1 MQKRNFQFVFPW
13 MLLLSSLVA
22 FPQMSAEYLE
32 DDQTS
37 NDSNLAQG
45 LVARYLMNAD
55 ARDLTNFRNHGDV
68 IGKVKPTEDRFGN
81 ECGAMYFDGTT
92 GFISVPDSK
101 SLSSPQDEITISAWV
116 KISDGAAFADLKWM
130 TICCKSDLPEET
142 DNSPHYRLQSTVV
155 TVSVNT
161 EFTEEQ
167 EHPFEFDT
175 WYFYASTYDGHSV
188 KAYLNGIRV
197 MDFPF
202 YTEFEPNNLPLEI
215 GRDVPGVMEY
225 FHGSMDDLRI
235 YNRALSSREIQNL
248 HRDESDRYTP
258 KPCVTNIPKR
268 KGKTPN
274 LETNPEPLPKPPIK
288 RRKKNKK
295 IPPVIVPTPNPSP
308 NPRPTPP
315 RTTRP
320 PITTVPTVPTRTV
333 PLPPTMHENI
343 PIEYDRTIT
352 VRSDKLKLL
361 IYDHEEE
368 DGDTV
373 SINFN
378 GQWIADRY
386 AIRHKHKTTEVFE
399 VNVVPKAENY
409 LFSKAWN
416 LGGIPPNTLTL
427 EIDDGVGRIRVLTIN
442 SDLKKSGGV
451 KIVFDPD

>member
-1 MQKRNFQFVFPW
+1 MQKKHFQLRLALVL
-13 MLLLSSLVA
+13 MLLFCSISA
-22 FPQMSAEYLE
+22 FSNEGKE
-32 DDQTS
+32 GDKKTTNTS
-37 NDSNLAQG
+37 DSNLAHG
-45 LVARYLMNAD
+45 LIARYLMNAD
-55 ARDLTNFRNHGDV
+55 ARDVAGSSNHGDI
-68 IGKVKPTEDRFGN
+68 IGKVVPTEDRFGN
-81 ECGAMYFDGTT
+81 ECGAMYFDGST
-92 GFISVPDSK
+92 GFISVPNSK
-101 SLSSPQDEITISAWV
+101 SLSSPSDEITIAAWV
-116 KISDGAAFADLKWM
+116 KINDGAAFADLKWM

-142 DNSPHYRLQSTVV
+142 DNSPHYRLQSTIV

-161 EFTEEQ
+161 DFTEELKQ
-167 EHPFEFDT
+167 PFEFDT
-175 WYFYASTYDGHSV
+175 WYFYASTYDGHSI
-188 KAYLNGIRV
+188 KAYLNGIKI
-197 MDFPF
+197 MDMPY

-235 YNRALSSREIQNL
+235 YNRALSSKEIQSL
-248 HRDESDRYTP
+248 FWDLSDKDTP
-258 KPCVTNIPKR
+258 KPCVTAVPPK

-274 LETNPEPLPKPPIK
+274 PEFETVPIPKPTPKTEPNKAPKNRRTPKVNPPVTNPTPKPTQPTTIPTTPKSIK
-288 RRKKNKK
+288 
-295 IPPVIVPTPNPSP
+295 
-308 NPRPTPP
+308 
-315 RTTRP
+315 
-320 PITTVPTVPTRTV
+320 TVSK
-333 PLPPTMHENI
+333 PPTSFENI

-352 VRSDKLKLL
+352 VRSDKLKFL

-378 GQWIADRY
+378 GQWIADKY

-399 VNVVPKAENY
+399 VNVVPKVENY

-427 EIDDGVGRIRVLTIN
+427 EIDDGIGRTRVLTIN